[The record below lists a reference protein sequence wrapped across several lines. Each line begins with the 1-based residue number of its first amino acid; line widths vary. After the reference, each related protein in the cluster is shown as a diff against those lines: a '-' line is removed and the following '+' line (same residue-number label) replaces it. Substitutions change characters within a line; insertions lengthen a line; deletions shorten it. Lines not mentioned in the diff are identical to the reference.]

1 MYTYLSVKNCENH
14 AQCKNKRL
22 CLYFSCLFVGVTR
35 EGHNV
40 SVEVDETLKYIV
52 AGEAWAPM
60 PMVPAEL
67 IEGNQHHA
75 RLHLAEL

>member
-1 MYTYLSVKNCENH
+1 M
-14 AQCKNKRL
+14 QNKRL

-75 RLHLAEL
+75 RLHLAELWPQQ